1 VRAAPASP
9 QQTTERVASPEEGKI
24 WTLELRESAYMPPAM
39 VVRSGVVAAVISTPS
54 RFMTR
59 RRTEASLTRDASV
72 ISRLF
77 LRSMTC
83 CSSLL

>member
-1 VRAAPASP
+1 
-9 QQTTERVASPEEGKI
+9 
-24 WTLELRESAYMPPAM
+24 M

-59 RRTEASLTRDASV
+59 RSTDASFTRDDSV

-77 LRSMTC
+77 FRSATC
-83 CSSLL
+83 CSSLLQIGRGGEEEKE